1 MKKKIVMRN
10 TRQSMTMFKELSEDY
25 LKTCRAKNL
34 SEATIVYY
42 TNCTHMI
49 YKFKDIIYL
58 EEIDTNFIRDYILFL
73 KGTMKP
79 VSINTQLRG
88 IKAILRY
95 GLSIGAIKE
104 MPQITMLTIT
114 KDAKGYYTEKELI
127 KLLVKPDM
135 EKTTFAE
142 YRTWVLLN
150 FFLATGQRLS
160 TVSHIKIS
168 DINLRS
174 MEWTTRHM
182 KTRDNI
188 TLPLSPA
195 LCDILQEYIKIRE
208 GVEEDYLFCN
218 ETGTM
223 LSARGMQSAVER
235 YNKSRGVHKTSIHL
249 MRHTFAKTLILNGA
263 DLFSVQRLGNWKDL
277 ETVKGYVSMY
287 ADDLQKLSS
296 INPLDSFLNQ
306 HTKKQ
311 IRMK

>member
-1 MKKKIVMRN
+1 MKKKIVMRSSK
-10 TRQSMTMFKELSEDY
+10 QSMTMFKELIEDY
-25 LKTCRAKNL
+25 LKTCRARNL
-34 SEATIVYY
+34 SEATLTYY
-42 TNCTHMI
+42 TNCTHLI
-49 YKFKDIIYL
+49 YKFKEIIYL
-58 EEIDTNFIRDYILFL
+58 QEIDTYFIRDYILFL
-73 KGTMKP
+73 KGSMKP

-95 GLSIGAIKE
+95 GLSIGAIDE
-104 MPQITMLTIT
+104 LPQITMLTVT
-114 KDAKGYYTEKELI
+114 KNAKGYYTEEELI
-127 KLLVKPDM
+127 KLLAKPNM
-135 EKTTFAE
+135 KQTTFVE

-160 TVSHIKIS
+160 TVSNIKIV

-174 MEWTTRHM
+174 REWITRHM

-195 LCDILQEYIKIRE
+195 LCDILQEYMEIRE
-208 GVEEDYLFCN
+208 GEEEDYLFCN
-218 ETGTM
+218 ETGTQI
-223 LSARGMQSAVER
+223 SARGMQSAVKR
-235 YNKSRGVHKTSIHL
+235 YNVARGVYKTSIHL

-277 ETVKGYVSMY
+277 ATVKGYVSMY

-296 INPLDSFLNQ
+296 INPLDSFLTQ

-311 IRMK
+311 IKMK